1 MSLNQVLAAFE
12 LVIEYGV
19 NNPTTEQIARQQN
32 ARRII
37 RAHYRMDR
45 DPTGF
50 EIRDEINNLLRKH
63 KAGTLDDRQ
72 HFLAAKLDLFR
83 S

>member
-1 MSLNQVLAAFE
+1 
-12 LVIEYGV
+12 
-19 NNPTTEQIARQQN
+19 
-32 ARRII
+32 
-37 RAHYRMDR
+37 MDR